1 MADPSDGR
9 YALAEAG
16 RKQVVDS
23 APGHVAQMRRLV
35 FDPLTTAQRRHLGT
49 TVSHRRD
56 GTAGDRRSGH
66 CGAGPDIPPATMA
79 DPTGTG
85 PGKVGT

>member
-1 MADPSDGR
+1 MAASRPASGSRVADPSDGR

-35 FDPLTTAQRRHLGT
+35 SIR
-49 TVSHRRD
+49 
-56 GTAGDRRSGH
+56 
-66 CGAGPDIPPATMA
+66 
-79 DPTGTG
+79 
-85 PGKVGT
+85 